1 MKRKDVLTTAANLVT
16 GDRADAYGPADE
28 HFDTVAAM
36 WSQIIGVD
44 IRPDQVTMCL
54 TLLKMVRANHDPS
67 RPDNWVDMAGY
78 TSLGAEVASPSN
90 PLKSIPLATPAPV
103 PASPTTSGIEIVLPP
118 EPIDDTADVVDD
130 PIRPAKKS
138 R

>member
-1 MKRKDVLTTAANLVT
+1 MNRKDVLTTAANLVT

-78 TSLGAEVASPSN
+78 TSLGAEVAD
-90 PLKSIPLATPAPV
+90 TPAAPV
-103 PASPTTSGIEIVLPP
+103 PLAVPAPIPATTGHIEIVLPP
-118 EPIDDTADVVDD
+118 DPIDDPSDVVDD
-130 PIRPAKKS
+130 PVPAKKS

>member
-1 MKRKDVLTTAANLVT
+1 MNRKDVLTTATNLVT
-16 GDRADAYGPADE
+16 GDRADAYGPAAE

-54 TLLKMVRANHDPS
+54 TLLKMVRANHDPA

-78 TSLGAEVASPSN
+78 ASLGSEVAYGDGPH
-90 PLKSIPLATPAPV
+90 PV
-103 PASPTTSGIEIVLPP
+103 PVAVPEPIRAATTSIDIVLPP
-118 EPIDDTADVVDD
+118 DPVDD
-130 PIRPAKKS
+130 DIDESSNMAVKKAKTV